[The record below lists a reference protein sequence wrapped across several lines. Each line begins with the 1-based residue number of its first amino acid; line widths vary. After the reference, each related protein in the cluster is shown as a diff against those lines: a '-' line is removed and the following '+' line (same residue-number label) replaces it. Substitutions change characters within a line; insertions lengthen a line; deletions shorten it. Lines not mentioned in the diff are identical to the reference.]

1 MTINDNI
8 NIGGDMMDS
17 NDDQV
22 IFTVEEAAKY
32 AKVHWQTIYRMVRS
46 GQLPAAKL
54 GREWRI
60 HKEILDKYIKG
71 ELK

>member
-1 MTINDNI
+1 MSGN
-8 NIGGDMMDS
+8 S
-17 NDDQV
+17 DQI
-22 IFTVEEAAKY
+22 IFTVEEAAEY
-32 AKVHWQTIYRMVRS
+32 ARVHWQTIYRMVRS

-71 ELK
+71 ELKQG